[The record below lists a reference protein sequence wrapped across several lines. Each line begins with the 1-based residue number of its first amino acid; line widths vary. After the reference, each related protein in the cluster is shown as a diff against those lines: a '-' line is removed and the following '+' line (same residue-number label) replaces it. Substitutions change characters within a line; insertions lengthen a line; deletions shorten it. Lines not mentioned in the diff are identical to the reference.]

1 MKKRL
6 LCLLLALALPLGL
19 TACSEKPGAD
29 ATAAQTAPE
38 PTPEPPQPDPAEV
51 YADSLTLEQQV
62 AQLFFARCPDVQAAE
77 LAAQYDIGGYI
88 LFGRDFEN
96 QTPDSLRETIAS
108 YQQAAATPMLIGVDE
123 EGGTVV
129 RVSAYPA
136 FRAGRFQSPQALF
149 AEGGLERIQSDT
161 KEKDTLLASLGINVN
176 LAPVCDVSTS
186 PSDFIN
192 ARAFGQDAQATSDY
206 VRTVVEQMK
215 TDSMGMVLKHFP
227 GYGSNVDTHTG
238 IAQDDRPL
246 EQFRSSDFLP
256 FTAGIE
262 AGAQAI
268 LVCHNIVSCMDGTLP
283 ASLSPAVHQVLRE
296 ELGFDGAV
304 MTDDLVM
311 QAITDYTGDADA
323 AVLAVQAGNDM
334 LISSDFVT
342 QYNAVLA
349 AVQNGT
355 ISETAIRDSAVRV
368 LRWKIELGLIDS

>member
-6 LCLLLALALPLGL
+6 LCLLLAFTLPLAL
-19 TACSEKPGAD
+19 TACNENPAAD
-29 ATAAQTAPE
+29 STAAQTAPE
-38 PTPEPPQPDPAEV
+38 PTPEPPKPDPAEV

-62 AQLFFARCPDVQAAE
+62 AQLFFARCPDVNAVE

-96 QTPDSLRETIAS
+96 QTPESLRETIAS

-129 RVSAYPA
+129 RASAFPS
-136 FRAGRFQSPQALF
+136 FRDSRFQSPQSLF
-149 AEGGLERIQSDT
+149 AEGGLERIASDT
-161 KEKDTLLASLGINVN
+161 EEKDALLASLGVNVN
-176 LAPVCDVSTS
+176 LAPVCDVSTD
-186 PSDFIN
+186 PADFIYD
-192 ARAFGQDAQATSDY
+192 RAFGQDAQATSEY
-206 VRTVVEQMK
+206 VRTVVEQMN
-215 TDSMGMVLKHFP
+215 TDGMGMVLKHFP
-227 GYGSNVDTHTG
+227 GYGSNTDTHTG

-246 EQFRSSDFLP
+246 EQFRASDFLP
-256 FTAGIE
+256 FAAGIDS
-262 AGAQAI
+262 GAQAV
-268 LVCHNIVSCMDGTLP
+268 LVCHNIVACMDDSLP
-283 ASLSPAVHQVLRE
+283 ASLSPAVHDILRD
-296 ELGFDGAV
+296 ELGFDGVV

-349 AVQNGT
+349 AVQDGT
-355 ISETAIRDSAVRV
+355 ISETTIRDAAVRV
-368 LRWKIELGLIDS
+368 VRWKIELGLIDA

>member
-1 MKKRL
+1 MRKRL
-6 LCLLLALALPLGL
+6 LCLLLALALPFGL
-19 TACSEKPGAD
+19 TACNEEPAAD
-29 ATAAQTAPE
+29 PNAAQTEPE

-51 YADSLTLEQQV
+51 YVDSLTLEQQV
-62 AQLFFARCPDVQAAE
+62 AQLFFARCPDLNAVE

-96 QTPDSLRETIAS
+96 QTPDSLRETLAS

-136 FRAGRFQSPQALF
+136 FRASPFQSPQALF

-161 KEKDTLLASLGINVN
+161 EEKDTLLASLGINVN

-186 PSDFIN
+186 PADFIN
-192 ARAFGQDAQATSDY
+192 ARAFGQDAQSTSNY
-206 VRTVVEQMK
+206 VRTVVEQMNA
-215 TDSMGMVLKHFP
+215 DGMGMVLKHFP
-227 GYGSNVDTHTG
+227 GYGSNADTHTG

-256 FTAGIE
+256 FAAGIE

-268 LVCHNIVSCMDGTLP
+268 LVCHNIVSCMDDTLP
-283 ASLSPAVHQVLRE
+283 ASLSPAVHKVLRE
-296 ELGFDGAV
+296 ELGFDGVV

-334 LISSDFVT
+334 LISSDFIT
-342 QYNAVLA
+342 QYNAVLT
-349 AVQNGT
+349 AVQDGT
-355 ISETAIRDSAVRV
+355 ISENTIRDAAVRV
-368 LRWKIELGLIDS
+368 LRWKIQLGLIES